1 MKLIGGGGGWFAR
14 ECLLSALALGST
26 FVRVVIHFFIL
37 SFMVLHR
44 SALRALS
51 KPLIYSA

>member
-26 FVRVVIHFFIL
+26 FVRVVIHFLFSVLWFFTEVRFGHYL
-37 SFMVLHR
+37 SL
-44 SALRALS
+44 
-51 KPLIYSA
+51 